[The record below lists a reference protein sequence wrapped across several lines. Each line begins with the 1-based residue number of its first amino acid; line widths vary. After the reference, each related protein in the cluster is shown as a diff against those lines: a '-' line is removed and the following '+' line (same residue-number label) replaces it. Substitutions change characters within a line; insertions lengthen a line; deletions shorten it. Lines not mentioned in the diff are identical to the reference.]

1 LEAAL
6 ARNLD
11 KDREA
16 TEDLAVA
23 DHILEA
29 E

>member
-6 ARNLD
+6 ARD
-11 KDREA
+11 FYKDQQA